1 MKTGNKANIDILGP
15 NQRLFATWTR
25 YCHPVLPKSPVSF
38 TEISRLKVVYCA
50 LFQGNDSNQRLLLFD
65 KYAVNVHPLP
75 TVSAPKNSDETLCYA
90 VKRNLNNESEI
101 GDPVTPAEAFASKEW
116 IVPRVGETSKDFQL
130 IKIERLS
137 RTTYTYGGDGK
148 LSNIEIEDASG
159 YRVVDV
165 QS

>member
-1 MKTGNKANIDILGP
+1 M
-15 NQRLFATWTR
+15 
-25 YCHPVLPKSPVSF
+25 
-38 TEISRLKVVYCA
+38 
-50 LFQGNDSNQRLLLFD
+50 
-65 KYAVNVHPLP
+65 
-75 TVSAPKNSDETLCYA
+75 
-90 VKRNLNNESEI
+90 NNESEI

-159 YRVVDV
+159 YRVDV